1 MASALCGRTALA
13 VASKYV
19 DDGAA
24 MFGADAIARVT
35 AIDDSLQRRTGKT
48 VTVVTVKTTSGV
60 AIQEAA
66 AREAKARHL
75 NGAIIYAARDD
86 RQLAIAYGAKTSE
99 LFSPA
104 LQTSIKQALRAAFR
118 AGDYDGGLVTAVSA
132 IADVI
137 EGGASGGH
145 GPAPQSVSAV
155 QQRWN
160 STGYDTSFIWWV
172 LGGIAA
178 ILIVRGLIL
187 RRPPQR
193 LFESGTVQP
202 ASAAPQTGAVQP
214 GTQPAGSPPQSS
226 GSGFIPSL
234 LGGAAG
240 GFIGSELAS
249 SGHQQ
254 PAPETTPA
262 PEPAADSPSSGSDD
276 GGGFTDSGGSGDF
289 SGGDTG
295 GADSGG
301 SW

>member
-1 MASALCGRTALA
+1 
-13 VASKYV
+13 
-19 DDGAA
+19 

-48 VTVVTVKTTSGV
+48 VTVVTVKTTNGV
-60 AIQEAA
+60 AVQEAA
-66 AREAKARHL
+66 ASEAKARHL

-118 AGDYDGGLVTAVSA
+118 AGDYDGGLVTVVSA

-145 GPAPQSVSAV
+145 GPAPQSVNAA

-160 STGYDTSFIWWV
+160 STGYDISWIWWV
-172 LGGIAA
+172 LGGIAV

-193 LFESGTVQP
+193 LFESGAAQTP
-202 ASAAPQTGAVQP
+202 GAAPQTGAAQP
-214 GTQPAGSPPQSS
+214 GTQPSGDPPQSS
-226 GSGFIPSL
+226 SSGFIPSL

-240 GFIGSELAS
+240 GFIGSELAN
-249 SGHQQ
+249 SGRERSE
-254 PAPETTPA
+254 PDTGNAREPTP
-262 PEPAADSPSSGSDD
+262 DSPSSGSDD
-276 GGGFTDSGGSGDF
+276 GAGFTDAGGSGDF

-295 GADSGG
+295 GGDAGG